1 MTYNLTWKSEAEED
15 FDRLGHSIKKQAFI
29 QFKKLIKSPQLGLP
43 LGNKAGFA
51 LTGYRKLYFFDKK
64 YRIVYELDEDSK
76 EVTIFA
82 IGKREDMKVYHMLSK
97 RLESNGK

>member
-15 FDRLGHSIKKQAFI
+15 FDRLDHSIKKQAFT

-43 LGNKAGFA
+43 LGNKAGFD
-51 LTGYRKLYFFDKK
+51 LTGYRKLYFFKKK
-64 YRIVYELDEDSK
+64 YRIVYKLNETNK

-82 IGKREDMKVYHMLSK
+82 IGEREDMKVYYQLAK
-97 RLESNGK
+97 RLESHPK